1 LGTLIRKKLSDL
13 KMEKG
18 TKVINF
24 MRTIEKYVN
33 LFVKFDQF
41 APKKYDY

>member
-1 LGTLIRKKLSDL
+1 MIKKKLSDL
-13 KMEKG
+13 KIEKSN
-18 TKVINF
+18 VINF

-41 APKKYDY
+41 ATKQYGY